1 MGAGNSVDL
10 VDKRVEAAMNKRQL
24 GEEKQSTNKEGRRLT
39 VSTKVDKR
47 VEAAMNK
54 RQLGEKEP
62 QHQ

>member
-1 MGAGNSVDL
+1 
-10 VDKRVEAAMNKRQL
+10 MNKRQL